1 MNKKILY
8 TGKIDFFETKIP
20 CYVLD
25 DGRRIFSNNGIR
37 KLIKKITANDTG
49 IKNQYIKQLGQL
61 VPINCYRGQKKINGC
76 EAIFILKICEEI
88 LDARQTNTL
97 APNKQ
102 NIAKQCEVII
112 TSLARMGMKALA
124 DEAGKSSSYNIN

>member
-25 DGRRIFSNNGIR
+25 DGNRIFSNNGIK
-37 KLIKKITANDTG
+37 KLIKNITANDTE

-76 EAIFILKICEEI
+76 EAIFILKLCEEI

-102 NIAKQCEVII
+102 NIAKQCEVIV
-112 TSLARMGMKALA
+112 TSLSRMGMKALA
-124 DEAGKSSSYNIN
+124 DEADRPSPYNIN